1 MRIDIS
7 EIDGKLMVRISST
20 EIAERRFLRQL
31 LEYGASVELSEDK
44 PYWTHMDVVGNS
56 PVDAE
61 LSELNEML
69 S

>member
-1 MRIDIS
+1 MNTRLEEAEGRLKIRI
-7 EIDGKLMVRISST
+7 EANELT
-20 EIAERRFLRQL
+20 ERRFLRQL
-31 LEYGASVELSEDK
+31 MERGASVILDDVE
-44 PYWTHMDVVGNS
+44 YWTVITIVGNS